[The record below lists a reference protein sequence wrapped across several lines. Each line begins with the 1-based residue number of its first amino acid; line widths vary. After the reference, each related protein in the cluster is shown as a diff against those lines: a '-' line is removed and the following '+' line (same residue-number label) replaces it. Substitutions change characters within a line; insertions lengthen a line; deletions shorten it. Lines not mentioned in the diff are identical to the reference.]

1 MRLFGRN
8 NSEVDPKT
16 AYRMESDRV
25 MQAVTNICAWPHTPQ
40 PATHL
45 DEVGAYE
52 AWAPYTSI
60 FQKTAFEGPYGDIV
74 ATLARI
80 ESRVM
85 FDD

>member
-1 MRLFGRN
+1 MRRLFGRN
-8 NSEVDPKT
+8 NPEVDPKT
-16 AYRMESDRV
+16 AYRMESISRGEAQRV
-25 MQAVTNICAWPHTPQ
+25 LKAVTYS

-60 FQKTAFEGPYGDIV
+60 FQRTAFEGPYGDIV